1 MGYREDER
9 DKAMEQVPPF
19 VADPVH
25 WPDGVRTVGID
36 ELNNLGID
44 REGVLYWNG
53 RVLTIEKRLSLS
65 VWQKVWAGVIGVTAF
80 LVSLSTIVQGIAAYS
95 TWACSTG
102 LPAIC
107 PSTLP

>member
-9 DKAMEQVPPF
+9 DKALEQVPLF
-19 VADPVH
+19 VADPVQ

-44 REGVLYWNG
+44 REGVLHWNG
-53 RVLTIEKRLSLS
+53 RVITIEKRLRLTF
-65 VWQKVWAGVIGVTAF
+65 WQTAVTAIVTATAA
-80 LVSLSTIVQGIAAYS
+80 LVALSTIVQGLAAYS
-95 TWACSTG
+95 TWACPMG

-107 PSTLP
+107 L